1 MKVFYSRVST
11 LDQNESRQMENLD
24 SFDYVFTDK
33 CSGTIPLF
41 DRPKGS
47 QIKKLIDVGKLT
59 HLEVH
64 SIDRLGRDTLSVLQT
79 WKELSGKGV
88 RIVCRNPNFQNI
100 NEAGETD
107 MFSELMLSILSVMAD
122 FEKKL
127 SKERQREGIAK
138 AKLESKYRGRMV
150 GTAVPIE
157 KFLSKPKAQMII
169 KDLDN
174 GYSSQEIAYR
184 CRCSFSTIQK
194 VRKNRPLNTQSTEA
208 PISTEP
214 VP

>member
-11 LDQNESRQMENLD
+11 LEQNESRQIDNLD
-24 SFDYVFTDK
+24 GFDYVFTDK

-41 DRPKGS
+41 ERPKGS
-47 QIKKLIDVGKLT
+47 QIKKLIDAGKLD

-64 SIDRLGRDTLSVLQT
+64 SIDRLGRDTLSVLKT
-79 WKELSGKGV
+79 WKELSEKGV
-88 RIVCRNPNFQNI
+88 RIVCRNPSFQNI
-100 NEAGETD
+100 NESGQTD

-122 FEKKL
+122 FEKRL

-138 AKLESKYRGRMV
+138 AKLQSKYRGRMV
-150 GTAVPIE
+150 GTAEPIE

-169 KDLDN
+169 KDLDH
-174 GYSSQEIAYR
+174 GYSSQEIAFR

-194 VRKNRPLNTQSTEA
+194 VQKT
-208 PISTEP
+208 IG
-214 VP
+214 